1 MQKLFLLT
9 VFGFF
14 VCLLSC
20 SPIQKAVE
28 TSPSRYDTPVT
39 LLVTPAGTASIT
51 YDSGPATVKLMKV
64 SGLFPNWSSDSKRIF
79 YVSGRDVLVMD
90 LSNNSLR
97 KLLDGK
103 SASANPY
110 LDGFSVSPDDQKIA
124 IVDVME
130 QGAKDVRDIYVLHP
144 DSWSI
149 HRLTENA
156 GNNTFP
162 SWSADGK
169 TIAFTSDRDGYARI
183 YNMSETGENLVM
195 LTRDPSDNMKPA
207 FSKDGERLAFVS
219 FRDGNA
225 EIYVM
230 SSDGSDQRNLTNN
243 PAMDI
248 DPNWS
253 PDSGK
258 IVFSSDRG
266 GNFDLY
272 VMDADGSNVERLTQ
286 TEEGEM
292 QPAWSPS
299 GNEIAFST
307 PSLPSAYL
315 ANENLKA
322 LDKGKTDKTE
332 GVQFPDPEFEAAIRQ
347 HIGKPEGQITETDL
361 QNVFILTAED
371 KGIRDITG
379 IEKCVSLGIL
389 NLPGN
394 DIEDISPLSKLTKLK
409 LLTLP
414 NNKIRDIS
422 SLSSLTNV
430 EVLILISNQIVDIQP
445 LSNLTKLETL
455 LLIDN
460 QITDMSALSH
470 LTRLRKV
477 RLDCNKIVD
486 VKPLSDLPYLTV
498 LGLQS
503 NQVSD
508 IGPLASNPG
517 IGKWDE
523 VKLRRNPLNDEAY
536 DTHIPAL
543 QERGVKV
550 SFSPKD

>member
-20 SPIQKAVE
+20 SPIQKAAE
-28 TSPSRYDTPVT
+28 THPSRYDTPIT

-51 YDSGPATVKLMKV
+51 YDSATVKLMKV
-64 SGLFPNWSSDSKRIF
+64 NGLFPNWSSDCKRIF
-79 YVSGRDVLVMD
+79 YVFGRDVIVMD
-90 LSNNSLR
+90 ISNNSLK

-124 IVDVME
+124 IVDVTE
-130 QGAKDVRDIYVLHP
+130 QGTKGVRDIYVLHP

-149 HRLTENA
+149 SKLTENA
-156 GNNTFP
+156 GNNAFP

-169 TIAFTSDRDGYARI
+169 TIAFASDRDGYARI
-183 YNMSETGENLVM
+183 YTMSETGENLVM
-195 LTRDPSDNMKPA
+195 LTRGSSDNMKPA
-207 FSKDGERLAFVS
+207 FSKDGESLAFVS

-230 SSDGSDQRNLTNN
+230 NPDESDQQNLTNN

-315 ANENLKA
+315 ASKNLKSVV
-322 LDKGKTDKTE
+322 KGKTDKTE
-332 GVQFPDPEFEAAIRQ
+332 AVKFPDPEFEAAIRQ
-347 HIGKPEGQITETDL
+347 RIGKPEGQITETDL
-361 QNVFILTAED
+361 QGVTLLSAEN
-371 KGIRDITG
+371 KGISDITG
-379 IEKCVSLGIL
+379 IERCVNLGIL
-389 NLPGN
+389 SLSGTK
-394 DIEDISPLSKLTKLK
+394 IEDISPLSALTNLR
-409 LLTLP
+409 LLSLANSKVT
-414 NNKIRDIS
+414 DIS
-422 SLSSLTNV
+422 PLSNLTNV
-430 EVLILISNQIVDIQP
+430 EVLILAINRIVDIQP
-445 LSNLTKLETL
+445 LSNLTNLETL
-455 LLIDN
+455 TLADN
-460 QITDMSALSH
+460 QVTDISALSH
-470 LTRLRKV
+470 LTRLRKLA
-477 RLDCNKIVD
+477 LDCNQIVD
-486 VKPLSDLPYLTV
+486 VKPLSNLPRLMS
-498 LGLQS
+498 LGLYR

-508 IGPLASNPG
+508 ISPLVSNPG
-517 IGKWDE
+517 IGRGDE
-523 VKLRRNPLNDEAY
+523 IRLRRNPLNDEAY
-536 DTHIPAL
+536 DVHIPAL
-543 QERGVKV
+543 QEGGVKV
-550 SFSPKD
+550 SFDPRD